1 MSVLD
6 HLVQTVAT
14 LTARVNHLPVYVW
27 GTVDSTA
34 PIVVAR
40 LDTGEQVQANAV
52 LEPGL
57 QSGDRVLC
65 MLHNNRLMI
74 LGKNH
79 S

>member
-1 MSVLD
+1 MKPLEF
-6 HLVQTVAT
+6 LVQKVSE

-34 PIVVAR
+34 PVVVAR
-40 LDTGEQVQANAV
+40 LDTGEKVQANAV

-65 MLHNNRLMI
+65 MLHNNRLTI